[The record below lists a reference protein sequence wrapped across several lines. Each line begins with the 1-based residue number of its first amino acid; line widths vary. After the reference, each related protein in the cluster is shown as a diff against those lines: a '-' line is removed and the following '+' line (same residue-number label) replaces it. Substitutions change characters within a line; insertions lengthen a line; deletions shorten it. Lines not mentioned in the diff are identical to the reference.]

1 MKTSTDRSLTK
12 SLDGQFIWELENGFE
27 LSPRESELLLETV
40 RQYYRQDGNLSRG
53 RVSLWVIK
61 SDSSVGRPLSDC
73 EKVEVWVTVD
83 GGMEDIETYRRF
95 AHAGLRRQR
104 ILRITEEIV
113 EQGGI
118 ATQED
123 LARLLC
129 TSVRTIRRDIAYLR
143 DQGVRVITRGVH
155 ADIGRSVSHK
165 SAIVEMFLSGIVY
178 TEICRRLHHSD
189 KAVKRY
195 VNTFVRIV
203 SLYNRGIR
211 ESLELAQYVGIT
223 SKLADEYLDLYF
235 KLGKKPRCQERIK
248 EIQKQL
254 ASRPPCPAPKKGG
267 LE

>member
-1 MKTSTDRSLTK
+1 MKTQEDRSSIK

-40 RQYYRQDGNLSRG
+40 RQYYCQDENRSRG
-53 RVSLWVIK
+53 RVSLWVVK
-61 SDSSVGRPLSDC
+61 LDSSVGKPLSDC
-73 EKVEVWVTVD
+73 EKIEVWVTVD
-83 GGMEDIETYRRF
+83 GGLEDIEAYRRF
-95 AHAGLRRQR
+95 GHAGLRRQR

-113 EQGGI
+113 EQVGV

-165 SAIVEMFLSGIVY
+165 AAIVEMFLTGIVY
-178 TEICRRLHHSD
+178 TEICRRLHHSS

-203 SLYNRGIR
+203 ILYNRGIR
-211 ESLELAQYVGIT
+211 ESSELAQYVGIT
-223 SKLADEYLDLYF
+223 SRLADEYLDLYF
-235 KLGKKPRCQERIK
+235 KLGKKPKCQERIK

-254 ASRPPCPAPKKGG
+254 ASRAPYPAPKKGG

>member
-12 SLDGQFIWELENGFE
+12 SHDGQFIWELENGFE

-40 RQYYRQDGNLSRG
+40 RQYYCQGENRLAG
-53 RVSLWVIK
+53 RVSLWVVK
-61 SDSSVGRPLSDC
+61 LDSSVGKPLSDC
-73 EKVEVWVTVD
+73 EKIEVWVTVD
-83 GGMEDIETYRRF
+83 GGLEDLEAYRRF
-95 AHAGLRRQR
+95 GHAGLRRQR
-104 ILRITEEIV
+104 ILRISEEIV
-113 EQGGI
+113 EQVGV

-165 SAIVEMFLSGIVY
+165 ATIVELFLTGMVY
-178 TEICRRLHHSD
+178 TEICRRLHHSA

-211 ESLELAQYVGIT
+211 ESSELAQYVGIT
-223 SKLADEYLDLYF
+223 SRLADEYLDLYF
-235 KLGKKPRCQERIK
+235 KLGKKPQCQERIK

-254 ASRPPCPAPKKGG
+254 ASRPPYPASKKGG
-267 LE
+267 LI